1 MNEQDRKSGLAKG
14 DATFA
19 LAMIAVALFTMWGLR
34 NQPKAPYD
42 PVGAAAVPFWTAACV
57 LALAI
62 FLLARVL
69 LRHSTRGDAQA
80 LFTANEAVDDTYS
93 VVPSFSVW
101 AVGLSIVYVAAMPVV
116 GFMIASIVYML
127 ALGWV
132 LSARTPRALVI
143 LAVVA
148 VVLGAGIDLGF
159 RAMLIDLP

>member
-1 MNEQDRKSGLAKG
+1 VNEQDRKSGLAKG

-57 LALAI
+57 LALAV

-69 LRHSTRGDAQA
+69 LRQSTRGTAQA
-80 LFTANEAVDDTYS
+80 LFTASEAVDDTYS
-93 VVPSFSVW
+93 VVPSFSAW
-101 AVGLSIVYVAAMPVV
+101 AVGLSVVYVVAMPVV
-116 GFMIASIVYML
+116 GFMAASIVYML
-127 ALGWV
+127 VLGWV
-132 LSARTPRALVI
+132 LSARTARASVI

-148 VVLGAGIDLGF
+148 VALGAGIDLGF